1 MVQSSK
7 PQPIFFSL
15 SEDSY
20 LVAFLYAAITAA
32 VTTSLVVEYRL
43 INPFGSY
50 IDSIPVA
57 AETTFIKRCTHI
69 LQTAAVAF
77 TTTLM
82 VLVMLHVF
90 FSLGDAI
97 VKGSS

>member
-1 MVQSSK
+1 MVKLSK
-7 PQPIFFSL
+7 PQPIFFSI

-20 LVAFLYAAITAA
+20 LVAFLYAAVTAA

-43 INPFGSY
+43 VNPFGSY

-57 AETTFIKRCTHI
+57 PKTTVIKRCTHI

-77 TTTLM
+77 TATLL
-82 VLVMLHVF
+82 VLVMLHIF
-90 FSLGDAI
+90 FSLGDSM
-97 VKGSS
+97 VKGST

>member
-7 PQPIFFSL
+7 PIFFSL

-90 FSLGDAI
+90 FSLGDAM